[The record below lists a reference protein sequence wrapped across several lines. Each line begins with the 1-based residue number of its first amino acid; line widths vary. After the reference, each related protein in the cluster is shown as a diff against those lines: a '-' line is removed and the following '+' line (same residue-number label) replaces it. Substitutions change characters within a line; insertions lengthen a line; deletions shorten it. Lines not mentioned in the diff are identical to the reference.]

1 MSVFIPGS
9 RSALGHDAATTCRSV
24 LEGAALLL
32 REKMMEM
39 YPQESLN
46 RIAFKRKGEGTV
58 SALFQIYC
66 KWTKEGYLF
75 GIQLAIEPCVIPT
88 DQL

>member
-46 RIAFKRKGEGTV
+46 RIAFKRGERTV
-58 SALFQIYC
+58 SAYQKILQGGRSLPL
-66 KWTKEGYLF
+66 WDTVGY
-75 GIQLAIEPCVIPT
+75 
-88 DQL
+88 